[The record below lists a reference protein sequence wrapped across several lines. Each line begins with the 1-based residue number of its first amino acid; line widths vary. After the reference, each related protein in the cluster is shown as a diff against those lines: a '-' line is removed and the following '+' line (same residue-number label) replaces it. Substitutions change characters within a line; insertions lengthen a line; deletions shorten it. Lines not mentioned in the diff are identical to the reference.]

1 MKYKIWVRAL
11 ALLLLLALMVS
22 AVPAVFAA
30 EDTEPTVAEAALEQE
45 ATEEAPEEEPEEE
58 PDEIEE
64 PEPTTPLGE
73 DGEALTRMD
82 IMPIAASGLMGKSTC
97 VDFAQ
102 YTSSRWYCNRYHTT
116 GSHSGG
122 HYFYATSIAYHTV
135 DGELTYCVE
144 PNVTSL
150 SGQYY
155 SGYQANSAAS
165 SSYWMLEL
173 DSTQRSYIQQILAF
187 GYPSIDRGY
196 SKQVQYAA
204 TQTLIWEV
212 VSKVRYSSIQS
223 CTNSG
228 LYNKIYAVLGANY
241 QACYNAILNSISVSN
256 GKVPSFASSSSSS
269 PATVTLTLNTST
281 NCYEGTV
288 TDSNS
293 VNQYFTFSQSGVTFT
308 KSGNTLTIS
317 VPASSAASVKGQTIT
332 GTGSQMNM
340 STSNPTIW
348 ENSSYQTVLSS
359 GGAEYMKAYIKLDW
373 QDTGSIKLT
382 KKVSDSTIG
391 VSGWT
396 FYFKNDSTGETI
408 TKTTDSNGVISLTGL
423 TSGTK
428 YTVTEKS
435 YDGYYQPSAQS
446 VTIEAGK
453 TAEIAFTNKPLTGN
467 LTVSKAVNYSTQSGF
482 QFRLYGTS
490 TIGKSV
496 DVTVTTDSSG
506 KATFSGIYVGTYTL
520 EEISPGDQYVTPT
533 SQAVTITAGEN
544 SATAT
549 NVWKHWSATVT
560 KVDSDATTA
569 QGNASLDGAE
579 YTLYK
584 SGKAVATYT
593 VKNGKFT
600 TGSFPCTESDSVY
613 TLKETK
619 APTGYTLDE
628 TVYKLTTSYSH
639 YSNAENSIALTV
651 SDTVIQGKIQLE
663 KWAVNTVS
671 GDKQAENGATFAVYL
686 KSAGSYAKA
695 KDSEKDIIT
704 IGADGKGLSKNLP
717 YGTYCIQQ
725 VSGWDGY
732 DLDSTIY
739 ESAIS
744 KDGTTVTKDT
754 AGKVLTIY
762 NNIWTGTLTI
772 CKVDVDTSEPLSGAE
787 FTLTGSDGSAVNAE
801 TDENGTAIFED
812 LVYGVTYTWAE
823 TAAPK
828 GYLLGEANTGTWTV
842 AEQNAAVEI
851 TCENVRRPGSIAVT
865 KQDASGEAL
874 SGCTF
879 LLEYLDGTEWKPVTA
894 RSSGP
899 IAKGGCTS
907 PNLENGCLTTDESGT
922 VTFSCLWADSAL
934 QYRLTEVD
942 APNGYSLL
950 SEPVF
955 EGTLPVA
962 YAADQVSAQPD
973 DTIDQTAYFYDLPVT
988 VRDGKI
994 YTLPVTGGGNFPFVP
1009 LGILA
1014 LSVGSFLI
1022 FRHKYPYIFK
1032 NFRRFSV

>member
-11 ALLLLLALMVS
+11 ALMLLLALMVS

-45 ATEEAPEEEPEEE
+45 ATEEAPEEEP
-58 PDEIEE
+58 DEIEE
-64 PEPTTPLGE
+64 PEPTAPLGE
-73 DGEALTRMD
+73 DDESLTRTD

-102 YTSSRWYCNRYHTT
+102 YTSNRWYCNRYHTT
-116 GSHSGG
+116 GSHSSG

-228 LYNKIYAVLGANY
+228 LYSKIYAVLGSDY
-241 QACYNAILNSISVSN
+241 QKCYDGILASISISN

-269 PATVTLTLNTST
+269 PATVQLTLNTST
-281 NCYEGTV
+281 NCYEATV
-288 TDSNS
+288 TDTNA
-293 VNQYFTFSQSGVTFT
+293 VNQYFTFTQSGVTFT
-308 KSGNTLTIS
+308 KSGNSLKIS
-317 VPASSAASVKGQTIT
+317 VPTSSAASVKGQTII
-332 GTGSQMNM
+332 GTSSQMNM

-359 GGAEYMKAYIKLDW
+359 GGAEYMKAYIRLNW
-373 QDTGSIKLT
+373 EDTGSIKLT
-382 KKVSDSTIG
+382 KKVSDSAIG
-391 VSGWT
+391 VSGWS

-408 TKTTDSNGVISLTGL
+408 EKTTGADGTITLSGL
-423 TSGTK
+423 TAGTK
-428 YTVTEKS
+428 YTVSEKS
-435 YDGYYQPSAQS
+435 YDGYYQPSAQA

-453 TAEIAFTNKPLTGN
+453 NTELTFTNKPLTGN
-467 LTVSKAVNYSTQSGF
+467 LTVSKAVNYGTWEGF
-482 QFRLYGTS
+482 KFRLYGTS

-544 SATAT
+544 SMTAT

-560 KVDSDATTA
+560 KVDADTSSA
-569 QGNASLDGAE
+569 QGNATLDGAE

-600 TGSFPCTESDSVY
+600 TDSFPCTESDSVY

-651 SDTVIQGKIQLE
+651 SDTVIQGKIQPE
-663 KWAVNTVS
+663 KWAINTVS

-704 IGADGKGLSKNLP
+704 IGADGKGVSKNLP

-732 DLDSTIY
+732 DLDTNVY
-739 ESAIS
+739 EAAIT
-744 KDGTTVTKDT
+744 KNGVTVTKDT
-754 AGKVLTIY
+754 AGKALTIY

-772 CKVDVDTSEPLSGAE
+772 CKVDGDTQAPLPGAV
-787 FTLTGSDGSAVNAE
+787 FTLSGSDGSSVVLT
-801 TDENGTAIFED
+801 TDSEGKAIFEN

-828 GYLLGEANTGTWTV
+828 GYLLDEANTGTWTV
-842 AEQNAAVEI
+842 TEQNAAVEI
-851 TCENVRRPGSIAVT
+851 TCENVRRPGSITVT

-894 RSSGP
+894 RSSDP
-899 IAKGGCTS
+899 ITQGGCTS

-922 VTFSCLWADSAL
+922 VTFSGLWADSAL
-934 QYRLTEVD
+934 QYRLTEVS
-942 APNGYSLL
+942 APEGYALL

-962 YAADQVSAQPD
+962 HAADQVSAQPD
-973 DTIDQTAYFYDLPVT
+973 ETIDQTAYFYDLPVT

-994 YTLPVTGGGNFPFVP
+994 YTLPTTGGGNFPFVP
-1009 LGILA
+1009 LGILV
-1014 LSVGSFLI
+1014 LSVGGFLI